1 MEGDPMK
8 WVWAALGVALFA
20 AAWQAVH
27 IVSGPFILPSL
38 SETLAAVVHI
48 AGNGELGPA
57 VISTG
62 AQALAGWLIAAMLGC
77 GLGLLAG
84 YVRPLGDAISPLATM
99 ILGTPPIV
107 WVVLALLW
115 YGPGGIES
123 AFTVVMSTFP
133 IIFAASLQGI
143 RSRDADLDE
152 MARAFSVS
160 PAMRVTDIIFP
171 QLVTHVC
178 PALAT
183 ALTYAWKVAIMAEV
197 LGGGRGIGG
206 QLETARANLD
216 LPGTMAW
223 IVIILVLVLVS
234 DGLVLF
240 PLRRYMLA
248 RGTHL
253 HMKM

>member
-1 MEGDPMK
+1 MK
-8 WVWAALGVALFA
+8 WVCAALGVALFA

-27 IVSGPFILPSL
+27 VISGPFILPSL
-38 SETLAAVVHI
+38 SETFAAVVRI
-48 AGNGELGPA
+48 TRSGELGPA
-57 VISTG
+57 VVSTG
-62 AQALAGWLIAAMLGC
+62 EQALAGWLIAAISGC
-77 GLGLLAG
+77 ALGLLAG
-84 YVRPLGDAISPLATM
+84 HVRPLGDAVSPLTTM

-115 YGPGGIES
+115 YGPGSIEP

-133 IIFAASLQGI
+133 IIFAASLQGV
-143 RSRDADLDE
+143 RSRDTNLDE
-152 MARAFSVS
+152 MARAFSV
-160 PAMRVTDIIFP
+160 PPGMRVMDIVLP
-171 QLVTHVC
+171 QLVTQVC

-206 QLETARANLD
+206 QLETSRANLD
-216 LPGTMAW
+216 LPETMAW
-223 IVIILVLVLVS
+223 IVIVLVLVLVS
-234 DGLVLF
+234 DGLVLL

-248 RGTHL
+248 RGTHP